1 MTELI
6 CPVCGGALERNER
19 TYRCPSGHSFDRAR
33 SGYVNLL
40 PPAPGGKRRGDDKLM
55 VRARTAFLDK
65 GYYDRL
71 AELLA
76 DCADRYAPRDACVVD
91 AGCGEGMYTARVL
104 ERLAQSGKRPEVVG
118 LDISKEALIRA
129 AKRSGELTLCAAST
143 AHMPLPDGCADL
155 VLNIFSPFMGGEFAR
170 VLKPGGKLI
179 RAVPL
184 ERHLWG
190 LKKLIYDT
198 PYENPPTDLEEPGFH
213 MVEQRELR
221 YQITL
226 DKNEDI
232 MNLFQMTP
240 YYYKTG
246 AADQEKAARAQCLTT
261 AVEFGVCV
269 YEKSTA
275 L

>member
-1 MTELI
+1 MTELV
-6 CPVCGGALERNER
+6 CPVCGGTMKWDER
-19 TYRCPSGHSFDRAR
+19 TCRCPAGHSFDRAR

-65 GYYDRL
+65 GYYDPL

-76 DCADRYAPRDACVVD
+76 DCACRWAPRGARVVD

-104 ERLAQSGKRPEVVG
+104 EYLARFGEEPEVVG

-129 AKRSGELTLCAAST
+129 GKRSGALTLCAAST
-143 AHMPLPDGCADL
+143 AHMPLPGGWADL
-155 VLNIFSPFMGGEFAR
+155 VLNIFSPFMDREFAR
-170 VLKPGGKLI
+170 VLKPEGKLI

-190 LKKLIYDT
+190 LKELVYDT
-198 PYENPPTDLEEPGFH
+198 PYENPPMSLEEPGWRV
-213 MVEQRELR
+213 VERRELR
-221 YQITL
+221 YEITL
-226 DKNEDI
+226 DSNEDI
-232 MNLFQMTP
+232 MNLFRMIP

-246 AADQEKAARAQCLTT
+246 AADQEKAARAQRLTT

-269 YEKSTA
+269 YERDGA